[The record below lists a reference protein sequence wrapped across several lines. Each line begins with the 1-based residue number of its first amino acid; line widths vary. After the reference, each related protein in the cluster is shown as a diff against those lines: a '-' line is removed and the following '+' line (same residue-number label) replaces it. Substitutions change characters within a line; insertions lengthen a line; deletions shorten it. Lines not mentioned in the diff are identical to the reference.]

1 MPPLAVTSPHE
12 KGRVQSKGN
21 YSHVGIK
28 GYRQGEKEGIKAVM
42 SEIEERILKTFE
54 KVMPDMTEMEKEK
67 LLSFSEGMAFMKKH
81 EKEKEG

>member
-1 MPPLAVTSPHE
+1 MPPLSVPSRYE
-12 KGRVQSKGN
+12 KGRGQRKDD